1 MWNMGVPESELLV
14 KFARE
19 LREIVES
26 FEEEAEILSR
36 EDVLRE
42 IEESERAYREGNMV
56 EFKDIEDLKREIGL

>member
-1 MWNMGVPESELLV
+1 MGVPESELLV

-26 FEEEAEILSR
+26 FEEEAEILSQK
-36 EDVLRE
+36 DVLRE
-42 IEESERAYREGNMV
+42 IEESEIAYREGDLV

>member
-1 MWNMGVPESELLV
+1 MGVPENELLV

-26 FEEEAEILSR
+26 FEEEAEILSQ

-42 IEESERAYREGNMV
+42 IEESEIAYREGDTV
-56 EFKDIEDLKREIGL
+56 EFKDIEDVKREMEL